1 MIDLLAGLLG
11 AAAGA
16 FAGEAIR
23 RQLVSMTYRRDD
35 EQDRAMPGARAWVTA
50 VTGVVVA
57 TLSVALGPDHWPLLV
72 IVAPVALGGLWL
84 SAVDLDVQRLP
95 DRVMLPL
102 LAWTIASVIA
112 FGLLA
117 PDVSIPSAFAGG
129 AAVGGFLWLLNIAS
143 AGRLGFGD
151 VKAGALVGLVTGAC
165 SFPAVWWVGML
176 AFFGALVA
184 SHVPRRRGSIPLGPF
199 LFASCFVVVTLLGRS
214 S

>member
-11 AAAGA
+11 ATAGA

-35 EQDRAMPGARAWVTA
+35 EQDRATPGARAWVTA
-50 VTGVVVA
+50 VAGVVVA

-117 PDVSIPSAFAGG
+117 PDVSIPSALAGG

-165 SFPAVWWVGML
+165 SFPAVW
-176 AFFGALVA
+176 
-184 SHVPRRRGSIPLGPF
+184 
-199 LFASCFVVVTLLGRS
+199 
-214 S
+214 